1 MSRNRAVTAIAPAA
15 ANPATNNIPTIGL
28 PNKVIIH
35 AGMKT
40 LQNRVTIS
48 RVIPIEIGRYCL
60 LEWGGTDPKLDR
72 LRYSS

>member
-28 PNKVIIH
+28 PNKVIIRV
-35 AGMKT
+35 GMKT
-40 LQNRVTIS
+40 LRKRVTIA
-48 RVIPIEIGRYCL
+48 RVIPIGIGRYCL
-60 LEWGGTDPKLDR
+60 LECDGTEPKLDR